1 MNRNYIYLTILM
13 LALAA
18 GTLFLHKEKDFQQIK
33 PEELLYDIIQPTRYV
48 STDQVARMIIDKDP
62 TLELV
67 DVRNP
72 EDFQKFSLTNAINV
86 PIDSILTD
94 YGQQFFGLPGTK
106 VVLYSNDDILAD
118 QFWVLSQR
126 LGFENIYVMKG
137 GLNRWIETIIRPPEP
152 PEEAP
157 YTAFEQYQFRKGAQ
171 MYFTGAKVSQTTTK
185 KKTKVVVK
193 RKKKKVEASGGC

>member
-18 GTLFLHKEKDFQQIK
+18 GTLFLHKEKNFQQIK
-33 PEELLYDIIQPTRYV
+33 PEKLLYDIIQPTRYV
-48 STDQVARMIIDKDP
+48 TTDQVAEMIIDKDP
-62 TLELV
+62 TLELI
-67 DVRNP
+67 DVRSP
-72 EDFQKFSLTNAINV
+72 EDFQKFSLTNALNV
-86 PIDSILTD
+86 PIDSLLTD

-118 QFWVLSQR
+118 QFWVLSRR
-126 LGFENIYVMKG
+126 LGYKDVYVMKG
-137 GLNRWIETIIRPPEP
+137 GLNCWIETIIRPPEP

-171 MYFTGAKVSQTTTK
+171 MYFTGAKVEQSSAGK
-185 KKTKVVVK
+185 SKVVVK
-193 RKKKKVEASGGC
+193 RRKKQVVASGGC

>member
-18 GTLFLHKEKDFQQIK
+18 GTLFLHKEKNFQQIK
-33 PEELLYDIIQPTRYV
+33 PEKLLYDIIQPTRYV
-48 STDQVARMIIDKDP
+48 TTDQVAEMIIDKDP
-62 TLELV
+62 TLELI
-67 DVRNP
+67 DVRSP
-72 EDFQKFSLTNAINV
+72 EDFQKFSLTNALNV
-86 PIDSILTD
+86 PIDSLLTD

-118 QFWVLSQR
+118 QFWVLSRR
-126 LGFENIYVMKG
+126 LGYKDVYVMKG
-137 GLNRWIETIIRPPEP
+137 GLNCWIETIIRPPEP

-171 MYFTGAKVSQTTTK
+171 MYFTGAKVEQSLAGK
-185 KKTKVVVK
+185 SKVVVK
-193 RKKKKVEASGGC
+193 RRKKQVVASGGC